1 MNNASPSGQYR
12 IGVDIGGTF
21 TDVAL
26 EIGGAFHT
34 AKTLTTAEAPERGV
48 LRGVREVLQR
58 AGVQPQA
65 VSTVIYGTTLATNL
79 LIEQKGSATALITTD
94 GFRDVIEMRNENRY
108 EQYDLDIDLPTPLV
122 PRRLRLPVRE
132 RLNARG
138 EVLLPLAEA
147 DVEALIPRL
156 RSEAVRSVAIGFL
169 HSYMNAAHEERARDI
184 LLAALPDLEVTLSS
198 EVSPEMREYERISTA
213 CANAYVQPLMS
224 RHLRGL
230 QQQLA
235 DAGLRCPLYLML
247 SGGGITT
254 LETAVRFPV
263 RLVESGPAGGAIFAS
278 HIARQLG
285 LDAVLS
291 YDMGGTTA
299 KICLIDDGAP
309 QTSRSFEVARV
320 YRFLQGS
327 GIPLRIP
334 VIQMVEIG
342 AGGGSI
348 ATLDALG
355 RVAVGP
361 ESAGSEPGPACYDRG
376 GEHPTVTDADVVLG
390 RIDPQQFAGG
400 RIVLDRDKAADAL
413 VNGVG
418 KRLDLDAGG
427 AALGVSEMVDENMAN
442 ASRVHAIESG
452 RMVENRTL
460 IAFGGAAPLHAA
472 RLAEKL
478 NVQRVVVP
486 PEAGVGSAIG
496 FLRAPVS
503 YEVTRSFYQRVAAL
517 DIDGANALLDA
528 MRAEALAV
536 VEAGAA
542 GRPLSET
549 RTAFMRYVGQG
560 HEVGVELPVRIHTP
574 RLGPDAPAVLT
585 AAFEDEYR
593 RLYERSIPYL
603 EVEILT
609 WVLLVSSA
617 DEAPVP
623 VVEAA
628 QATEAPPPSG
638 QRRIIDT
645 VTGEPLTAPV
655 YQRRDLPPGALLD
668 GPAVIVEDDTAT
680 VVSGR
685 FRAQVHPLNYLVL
698 ERLSSQAE
706 GGTTP

>member
-1 MNNASPSGQYR
+1 MDNSSPQDQCR
-12 IGVDIGGTF
+12 MGVDIGGTF

-34 AKTLTTAEAPERGV
+34 AKTLTTPEAPEHGV
-48 LRGVREVLQR
+48 LRGVHEVLQR
-58 AGVQPQA
+58 ADVQPQA
-65 VSTVIYGTTLATNL
+65 VTTVIYGTTLATNL
-79 LIEQKGSATALITTD
+79 LIEQKGSATALITTE

-184 LLAALPDLEVTLSS
+184 LLASLPDLEVTLSS
-198 EVSPEMREYERISTA
+198 AVSPEMREYERISTA

-334 VIQMVEIG
+334 VIRMVEIG

-348 ATLDALG
+348 ATLDALR

-400 RIVLDRDKAADAL
+400 RIVLNRDKAADAL
-413 VNGVG
+413 LSGVG
-418 KRLDLDAGG
+418 ERLELDAGG

-452 RMVENRTL
+452 RIVENRTL

-478 NVQRVVVP
+478 NVRRVVIP

-503 YEVTRSFYQRVAAL
+503 YEVTRSFYQRVASL
-517 DIDGANALLDA
+517 DIGGANGLLDA

-542 GRPLSET
+542 SRPLGET

-574 RLGPDAPAVLT
+574 RLGPDAPEVLL

-609 WVLLVSSA
+609 WVLLVSTA
-617 DEAPVP
+617 DEAPAP
-623 VVEAA
+623 VVETVQAA
-628 QATEAPPPSG
+628 DAPPPSG
-638 QRRIIDT
+638 QRRIVDT
-645 VTGEPLTAPV
+645 VTGEPVTAPV
-655 YQRRDLPPGALLD
+655 YQRRDLSPGAQIT
-668 GPAVIVEDDTAT
+668 GPAVIVEDDTST

-685 FRAQVHPLNYLVL
+685 FHAQVHPLNYLVL
-698 ERLSSQAE
+698 ERLSPQDVVE
-706 GGTTP
+706 RH